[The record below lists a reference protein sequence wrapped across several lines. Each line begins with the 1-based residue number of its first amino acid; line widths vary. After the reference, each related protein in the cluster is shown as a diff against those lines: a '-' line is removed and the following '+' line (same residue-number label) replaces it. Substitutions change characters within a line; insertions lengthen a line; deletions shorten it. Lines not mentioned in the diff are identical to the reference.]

1 MDLYTGI
8 KGLIHYT
15 HNFHACTIEFSCIN
29 SLRPGDAY
37 VHWWAGS
44 PLVKAMTSQ
53 IAMIQRSASVHPAHG
68 NERAS
73 AGAPPAFRPRVRYE
87 LDRSKPRRL
96 PSRVTLAHRRR
107 NWLTSALKAGRLP
120 ARVPPAWRQRP
131 LTMENVSALSRE
143 SRDSNASLVTAVTA
157 WRVGVC

>member
-44 PLVKAMTSQ
+44 PLVKAMTCCLLAPSHHLYQNQTFLKCSNRKLSILIWINIKRFSWTMSAHEAHTAGVLHLEIIETLWNITACIHGVTQANHCVCYTVSYWPEQHNNADISKGQ
-53 IAMIQRSASVHPAHG
+53 I
-68 NERAS
+68 
-73 AGAPPAFRPRVRYE
+73 RVRYVATVH
-87 LDRSKPRRL
+87 K
-96 PSRVTLAHRRR
+96 
-107 NWLTSALKAGRLP
+107 
-120 ARVPPAWRQRP
+120 
-131 LTMENVSALSRE
+131 
-143 SRDSNASLVTAVTA
+143 
-157 WRVGVC
+157 